1 MKNDNRSS
9 LSGLLTSICHR
20 SFAICHLSEKNPCQL
35 RRSASILFT
44 TKTRRR
50 EESQRISSRLR
61 VFVVR
66 FFWVA
71 HLHTANATRRQ
82 SKVRFCS
89 RRRAQRPCNI
99 PTAWDS

>member
-1 MKNDNRSS
+1 MKNDKSQFAVRTSDFHLSS
-9 LSGLLTSICHR
+9 
-20 SFAICHLSEKNPCQL
+20 FICHLSFVRKKSLPGCVGAQASCSP
-35 RRSASILFT
+35 RRHEDA
-44 TKTRRR
+44 K
-50 EESQRISSRLR
+50 SRKGFLR

-66 FFWVA
+66 FFGVA

-99 PTAWDS
+99 PPASDS